1 MTTQA
6 KPQKRNRFSF
16 TVTWPA
22 DLPAGHDAADLA
34 GTSYRTYYPTPAAM
48 DLAARGFEM
57 AGATVTP

>member
-6 KPQKRNRFSF
+6 RPQKRNRFSF

-22 DLPAGHDAADLA
+22 ELPADHEAAELA
-34 GTSYRTYYPTPAAM
+34 GTSYRVYYPTARAA

-57 AGATVTP
+57 KGAMVK